1 MEHKCMISQKKLTS
15 FVQDMN
21 AYAKN
26 YSWGEVNVW
35 LHMNGLTSNPNG
47 QKHYTIRYIFSV
59 F

>member
-1 MEHKCMISQKKLTS
+1 MHDITKKLTS

-21 AYAKN
+21 AYVKN
-26 YSWGEVNVW
+26 YSWGEVDVW
-35 LHMNGLTSNPNG
+35 LHIDGLTSNSNG